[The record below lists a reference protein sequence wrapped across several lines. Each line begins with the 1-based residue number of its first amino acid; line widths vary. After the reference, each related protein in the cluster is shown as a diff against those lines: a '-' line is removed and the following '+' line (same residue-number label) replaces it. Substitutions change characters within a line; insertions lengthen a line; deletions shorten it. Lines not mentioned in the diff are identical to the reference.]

1 MELLKRN
8 IHMDCRK
15 CSASMETSLEKDH
28 NISDVRPDAVRII
41 MDKGGPGFYKGEASV
56 PDSLCDRSRRRKC
69 SCSGWGGSH

>member
-41 MDKGGPGFYKGEASV
+41 MDKGNVVIEEVRAREDRAFIKGK
-56 PDSLCDRSRRRKC
+56 PL
-69 SCSGWGGSH
+69 